1 MHYNFAC
8 LSSKLCCCFFNI
20 WVQETMWTKTEG
32 NPASELPWEQ
42 SSWSLK
48 TRSAAATVSA
58 LCVCVCGQW
67 HALFCVLVWI
77 LLLLFSSFCKKCVF
91 VSACLCEV
99 SQAGFSPQKF
109 PTAVSLFIFFQLQ
122 LDRFT
127 WESISLKVVSTWPQC
142 NHFFSFYAIII

>member
-8 LSSKLCCCFFNI
+8 LSSKLCCCFFFFNI
-20 WVQETMWTKTEG
+20 WVQETMWRKIEG

-48 TRSAAATVSA
+48 TRSAAGV
-58 LCVCVCGQW
+58 CVCVWSMACFF
-67 HALFCVLVWI
+67 LCISMNFI
-77 LLLLFSSFCKKCVF
+77 LLLFSSFCKKCVF

-99 SQAGFSPQKF
+99 SQAGFSLQRF

-127 WESISLKVVSTWPQC
+127 WESIGLKVVYTWPQC
-142 NHFFSFYAIII
+142 NHFFLSML